1 MTGARIRVGINGFGR
16 IGRCVAR
23 LALDDPGLQVVAVND
38 LVDDV
43 ANIVYLYNYDSTYG
57 RARQRA
63 TVAEEPNK
71 VMIDGAAVRFHSC
84 SAIDE
89 VPWEADQTDLVVDA
103 SGVAANVMGAN
114 ALVRAGRVRKVIVT
128 HSSDSGIDRYVI
140 MGVNDGDYD
149 STTDHVVSATTC
161 DANAI
166 AHPLKALDRH
176 FSIESGFV
184 TTLHPW
190 LSYQN
195 LVDGILPWQ
204 SVPGRY
210 WKDFS
215 LGRTSVGTLIPKNTT
230 AATALAPVLPGIV
243 SRLGGFSYRV
253 PTQIVSSAD
262 LSLRLR
268 RQTSAEEL
276 GDYFHSCFDNSP
288 YVDLNDEAL
297 VGVDFTGNPYSAT
310 IDTRWLQV
318 VNGRMAKIVLW
329 YDNEWGYS
337 CRVIDLARVMARFE

>member
-1 MTGARIRVGINGFGR
+1 MGILVGR
-16 IGRCVAR
+16 ITSSVR
-23 LALDDPGLQVVAVND
+23 LAS
-38 LVDDV
+38 
-43 ANIVYLYNYDSTYG
+43 STC
-57 RARQRA
+57 
-63 TVAEEPNK
+63 P
-71 VMIDGAAVRFHSC
+71 
-84 SAIDE
+84 
-89 VPWEADQTDLVVDA
+89 
-103 SGVAANVMGAN
+103 
-114 ALVRAGRVRKVIVT
+114 
-128 HSSDSGIDRYVI
+128 
-140 MGVNDGDYD
+140 
-149 STTDHVVSATTC
+149 TTDHVVSATIC

-176 FSIESGFV
+176 FGVESGFI

-204 SVPGRY
+204 LVPGHY

-230 AATALAPVLPGIV
+230 AVTALAPILPGV
-243 SRLGGFSYRV
+243 ASRLGGFSYRI

-262 LSLRLR
+262 LSVRLR
-268 RQTSAEEL
+268 RQTSAGEL
-276 GDYFHSCFDNSP
+276 RDYFHSCFDNSP
-288 YVDLNDEAL
+288 YVDLNDEPL
-297 VGVDFTGNPYSAT
+297 VGVDFTGNPNSAT

-318 VNGRMAKIVLW
+318 VDGRMVKIVLW